1 MYYKLR
7 KKYVEQKLI
16 QILSFYNYCAKNPKT
31 HDIIIIDFQ
40 IYQRVKYSNIKCI
53 VINFV
58 FRGYSTKKLQNNVQC
73 EIFQT
78 LFEEAKDS
86 YDNNI
91 VHELR
96 NETYADMER
105 NISQISAWI
114 SQWIKDNVCR

>member
-1 MYYKLR
+1 VQR
-7 KKYVEQKLI
+7 NQKLTT
-16 QILSFYNYCAKNPKT
+16 LLLLN
-31 HDIIIIDFQ
+31 FQ
-40 IYQRVKYSNIKCI
+40 IYQYVKYSNIKCI
-53 VINFV
+53 AIIFV

-78 LFEEAKDS
+78 LFEEAKES

-114 SQWIKDNVCR
+114 SQWINDNVCR